1 MSKKC
6 VVRIR
11 YTEVYGRE
19 MLHLGLILPNYGD
32 ALAAERLAGA
42 AVAAEEAGFDSG
54 WVTDHLIVPDEHAPV
69 YGSIAEA
76 LVSLGFL
83 AGRTSRLQL
92 GVSALIVPQRNP
104 LVALKQLTTLDLL
117 SGGRIVTAVA
127 AGWMEGEFE
136 TLGAPFAQRGRLLD
150 EWLDLAKSAFAQMPG
165 RVRYDGELLSVDGWL
180 APALVRPGGPELWV
194 AGVSRA
200 TLRRATKTGV
210 WHPVALA
217 PDALRELREGFDGRT
232 ILRVSAY
239 FADEPKAGEDERGR
253 HAIEGP
259 PEWIAARLAEYLDA
273 GCDGFVV
280 NLDHEREG
288 LEERIRRFGAEVL
301 PLLRASS
308 QSTSSR

>member
-1 MSKKC
+1 
-6 VVRIR
+6 
-11 YTEVYGRE
+11 VYGRAVA
-19 MLHLGLILPNYGD
+19 LHFGLILPNYGD
-32 ALAAERLAGA
+32 ALGAEKLASAAT
-42 AVAAEEAGFDSG
+42 AAEEAGLDSG

-83 AGRTSRLQL
+83 AGRTNRLQL

-136 TLGAPFAQRGRLLD
+136 TLKARFAQRGRLLD
-150 EWLDLAKSAFAQMPG
+150 EWLDLAATAFAQMPG
-165 RVRYDGELLSVDGWL
+165 RVRYEGELLSVDGWL
-180 APALVRPGGPELWV
+180 APALVRPRGPELWV

-200 TLRRATKTGV
+200 TIRRAAKTGV
-210 WHPVALA
+210 WHPVALS
-217 PDALRELREGFDGRT
+217 PDKLRALGEGFDGRT
-232 ILRVSAY
+232 MLRISTY
-239 FADEPKAGEDERGR
+239 LADEPRAGEDERGR

-259 PEWIAARLAEYLDA
+259 PEWIAERLAEYVAA

-280 NLDHEREG
+280 NLDHERDG
-288 LEERIRRFGAEVL
+288 LEERVRRFGEEVL
-301 PLLRASS
+301 PLLSS
-308 QSTSSR
+308 QSASSR